1 MIPAIIDCLKEQNN
15 LMTQILAVSY
25 QQIDAIKINDLEQIT
40 STTAKQNDL
49 GRKLALKEKE
59 RRELAGSKI
68 LSELIDIANPTEQ
81 QTLQELSEQIRANQ
95 IELQDQNELIRMLLK
110 PSLQYINKLLGCF
123 NSSEETTYGAT
134 GKVKQHQLNTLNCS
148 V

>member
-25 QQIDAIKINDLEQIT
+25 QQIDAIKTNDLEQIT
-40 STTAKQNDL
+40 LTTTKQNDL

-68 LSELIDIANPTEQ
+68 LSELIDIANPNEQ